1 MIPTTNTILALLD
14 RAHAMHAKPEVIER
28 LRWFA
33 HFTEHGSISKTCTEF
48 GIARTTFYR
57 WYHRLDVHNL
67 SSLENIPKSALLGV
81 NRRIEQD
88 KCSDCFFC
96 TFKLWLRTYKERGM
110 RKPAIYIA
118 LIAAFINISLFLFIM
133 LPQVA
138 GAASSWGPTLIVNT
152 EAFQVIDD
160 TDDSS
165 NLFLQ
170 FGGTLNKRLTYDR
183 VLTTFIFD
191 DDLEVQGTVSGATL
205 HAQDSITSS
214 GSIAIERGASI
225 DGQTFVV
232 DAANNRVGIG
242 TGSPESYEANN
253 ANDLVIKAAQSAGGG
268 ISIITDNDQVGRLS
282 FGDHTTASYR
292 GYVDYDHSDD
302 SLALGTA
309 GQDRVTIDASGNVG
323 FKGAYLHGNN
333 ALYSPRVAFT
343 NSDATT
349 PVFTFNN
356 DTDTGIG
363 GAGATANTLS
373 LITGG
378 SSRLYI
384 NANGEIGIGSTSP
397 DTELEVIGTMSG
409 TALTVGSL
417 KNCDTIVTDA
427 DGNLSCGTDTDT
439 QFTGTGSLQNF
450 FDNRYVETG
459 GDTMTGALNID
470 IAGVGLNVTGTMSGE
485 YINISGTGSRALFA
499 AEDGQ
504 VSVNTSTPTDNYA
517 LTVKARNSAGN
528 NQGALSLRN
537 YNTDSEGMNFILGD
551 DHNYIDTQNSLNFTS
566 SNSQSY
572 TFQGDVSPNGTH
584 NLGTTSSGGQWDTAY
599 VRNISPRPNE
609 GTLTIYS
616 HGTNGDIAFD
626 NYTNEVMRIKGNE
639 SVGIGTTTPDTKLEV
654 SGSGSFTGTN
664 ARLGVGTATAD
675 TELEVIGTMSGT
687 HLRSG
692 TGLIVESGRVGIGTD
707 SPVRPLHMFGTDNA
721 MLRLEQTESGSP
733 HNYVEFYD
741 TGGITSYIGHGN
753 GSNDNFTIYNY
764 AGDVDI
770 YSAGGN
776 NVLLNPG
783 SGWVGIRNANPSTT
797 LDVGGTMSG
806 TNLTISSLQGC
817 DTIDTDAQGNFQCG
831 TDDGGDGFSG
841 TGSLQNFFD
850 NRYVEVGGDTMTGAL
865 SIYKDAGT
873 STGNTL
879 VVDTKGL
886 VYDATNKRVGVG
898 TTSPSAALDVA
909 GDIEI
914 SGAGNSISIDGN
926 RHLLYSSN
934 TFLGDIDNA
943 GGNVYIR
950 EDGQN
955 TIIIA
960 GQDTTFG
967 GAVTVNNDPVNIVQ
981 SVDSS
986 SASLNV
992 QADGGSALL
1001 YTFGSAYSESGGFEA
1016 DGATLL
1022 TDSNLSA
1029 GLNLVSRHT
1038 SGDLGFFTGG
1048 GASGNQ
1054 RMLIDSTGNIGID
1067 TATPGSRLSV
1077 SGSTIIGNNIGS
1089 ATADT
1094 ELEVIGTMSGAHIR
1108 SGSGLIV
1115 EQGRVGIGT
1124 DSPTTK
1130 LHVSGDMAVGTVS
1143 NANGYDFVV
1152 NTGGNNGDGIML
1164 TDGADLTVSGTQR
1177 AALLTNNSG
1186 NYGYLA
1192 LYDSSGQNIVLR
1204 GDTESVFNE
1213 RGNDNDFR
1221 IEGDTETNLFF
1232 ADAST
1237 ERIGIGTA
1245 TPDTDLEVI
1254 GTASGEH
1261 LHFGRLLTGSG
1272 YVVFRNTTDSTT
1284 SFQINDADGGD
1295 PVLNV
1300 DTTNERVG
1308 IGTASPASNLHV
1320 ISAIKQGL
1328 GALNVTATEYQS
1340 GAYLYAS
1347 GASVLALDN
1356 YSGTTGSGTN
1366 AHIMFGYRNVFDT
1379 ELYRHGAPGSGG
1391 IVIKT
1396 QQTSTS
1402 DNAFRVI
1409 TQNGSANNTVFKV
1422 RADGAVT
1429 AEGSFTGGGA
1439 DLAEWFPT
1447 ADPGMTPGDIT
1458 CLDPKRPKHVKR
1470 CNSRELKMIGIYST
1484 NPGFIGNSQ
1493 MGMEG
1498 PSALIGLIGQ
1508 VPVKVIGNVDIGDSI
1523 TLSKTDSVGKRAGP
1537 YDPSICIAMEEHRG
1551 GEIGTV
1557 TCLLTRNTGSSGS
1570 APIDSKSVA
1579 DYLLKS
1585 FKDSMRLDDF

>member
-1 MIPTTNTILALLD
+1 
-14 RAHAMHAKPEVIER
+14 
-28 LRWFA
+28 
-33 HFTEHGSISKTCTEF
+33 
-48 GIARTTFYR
+48 
-57 WYHRLDVHNL
+57 
-67 SSLENIPKSALLGV
+67 
-81 NRRIEQD
+81 
-88 KCSDCFFC
+88 
-96 TFKLWLRTYKERGM
+96 
-110 RKPAIYIA
+110 
-118 LIAAFINISLFLFIM
+118 
-133 LPQVA
+133 
-138 GAASSWGPTLIVNT
+138 
-152 EAFQVIDD
+152 
-160 TDDSS
+160 
-165 NLFLQ
+165 
-170 FGGTLNKRLTYDR
+170 
-183 VLTTFIFD
+183 
-191 DDLEVQGTVSGATL
+191 
-205 HAQDSITSS
+205 
-214 GSIAIERGASI
+214 
-225 DGQTFVV
+225 
-232 DAANNRVGIG
+232 
-242 TGSPESYEANN
+242 
-253 ANDLVIKAAQSAGGG
+253 
-268 ISIITDNDQVGRLS
+268 
-282 FGDHTTASYR
+282 
-292 GYVDYDHSDD
+292 
-302 SLALGTA
+302 
-309 GQDRVTIDASGNVG
+309 
-323 FKGAYLHGNN
+323 
-333 ALYSPRVAFT
+333 
-343 NSDATT
+343 
-349 PVFTFNN
+349 
-356 DTDTGIG
+356 
-363 GAGATANTLS
+363 
-373 LITGG
+373 
-378 SSRLYI
+378 
-384 NANGEIGIGSTSP
+384 
-397 DTELEVIGTMSG
+397 
-409 TALTVGSL
+409 
-417 KNCDTIVTDA
+417 
-427 DGNLSCGTDTDT
+427 
-439 QFTGTGSLQNF
+439 
-450 FDNRYVETG
+450 
-459 GDTMTGALNID
+459 
-470 IAGVGLNVTGTMSGE
+470 TGTMSGE

-609 GTLTIYS
+609 GILTIYS
-616 HGTNGDIAFD
+616 NGTTGDIAFD

-1204 GDTESVFNE
+1204 GDAESVFNE

-1340 GAYLYAS
+1340 GAYLY
-1347 GASVLALDN
+1347 
-1356 YSGTTGSGTN
+1356 
-1366 AHIMFGYRNVFDT
+1366 
-1379 ELYRHGAPGSGG
+1379 
-1391 IVIKT
+1391 
-1396 QQTSTS
+1396 
-1402 DNAFRVI
+1402 
-1409 TQNGSANNTVFKV
+1409 
-1422 RADGAVT
+1422 
-1429 AEGSFTGGGA
+1429 
-1439 DLAEWFPT
+1439 
-1447 ADPGMTPGDIT
+1447 
-1458 CLDPKRPKHVKR
+1458 
-1470 CNSRELKMIGIYST
+1470 
-1484 NPGFIGNSQ
+1484 
-1493 MGMEG
+1493 
-1498 PSALIGLIGQ
+1498 
-1508 VPVKVIGNVDIGDSI
+1508 
-1523 TLSKTDSVGKRAGP
+1523 
-1537 YDPSICIAMEEHRG
+1537 
-1551 GEIGTV
+1551 
-1557 TCLLTRNTGSSGS
+1557 
-1570 APIDSKSVA
+1570 
-1579 DYLLKS
+1579 
-1585 FKDSMRLDDF
+1585 